1 MGNQSRHGDLVLRYF
16 GCRCRVGR
24 PQSVSATSLKSHD
37 LPLPPQKESSDD
49 SGLEPWR
56 KGRAA
61 TSLGSAVHAVLQE
74 LDLNSGDG
82 IVELANEQATSH
94 GVADHADEVAS
105 LAKAVLDSGVVKEAV
120 RSGRYWRETPVAAG
134 VGDGKSMEGVID
146 LIFESAP
153 GELVIVD
160 YKTDAV
166 RGRSLPEM
174 AEPYVTQI
182 GAYAAAVDK
191 TTPARVVKAV
201 LVFARLALSGETC
214 EFVLPDIE
222 EAKIQ
227 AVDAAREQLAVH

>member
-1 MGNQSRHGDLVLRYF
+1 METWSSDISAAVAASGA
-16 GCRCRVGR
+16 
-24 PQSVSATSLKSHD
+24 PQSVSATALKSHD
-37 LPLPPQKESSDD
+37 LPLPPQKESADD

-74 LDLNSGDG
+74 IDLESGDG
-82 IVELANEQATSH
+82 IVELVNEKATAH

-105 LAKAVLDSGVVKEAV
+105 LAKAVLDSGVVKEAIK
-120 RSGRYWRETPVAAG
+120 SGRYWRETPVAAG
-134 VGDGKSMEGVID
+134 VGQGKSLEGVID

-174 AEPYVTQI
+174 AEPYLPQI

-191 TTPARVVKAV
+191 TTPARVVRAV
-201 LVFARLALSGETC
+201 LVFARPALSGETC

>member
-1 MGNQSRHGDLVLRYF
+1 METWSSDISAAVAASGF
-16 GCRCRVGR
+16 
-24 PQSVSATSLKSHD
+24 PQSVSATVTQVPRPAPAARKRS
-37 LPLPPQKESSDD
+37 QSDD

-74 LDLNSGDG
+74 IDLESGDG
-82 IVELANEQATSH
+82 IVELANEQAMAH

-120 RSGRYWRETPVAAG
+120 RSGRYWRETPVAVG
-134 VGDGKSMEGVID
+134 VGQGKSLEGVID

-174 AEPYVTQI
+174 AEPYLPQI
-182 GAYAAAVDK
+182 GAYVG
-191 TTPARVVKAV
+191 
-201 LVFARLALSGETC
+201 SGRQDHAC
-214 EFVLPDIE
+214 P
-222 EAKIQ
+222 
-227 AVDAAREQLAVH
+227 RG